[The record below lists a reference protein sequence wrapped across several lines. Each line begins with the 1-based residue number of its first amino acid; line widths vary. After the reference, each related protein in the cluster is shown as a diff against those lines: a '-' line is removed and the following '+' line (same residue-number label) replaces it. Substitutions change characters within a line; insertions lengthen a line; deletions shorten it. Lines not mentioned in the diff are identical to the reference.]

1 MQSERT
7 FKEFFGAIA
16 TVVLVS
22 GLCYPFAPVIGY
34 RSVALILLM
43 AVSVLAMRLH
53 LPAVFAAAASSALIW
68 DYFFI
73 PPTFTF
79 LVNSGEDAL
88 MLLMYFVVALLNG
101 IFQHRMRQV
110 EQLRQQQAER
120 ETSLRLYNTL
130 FNALSHELRTP
141 IATIIGATDMLQ
153 DDTDKLSAKNRDAL
167 LSEISDASLRLNQQ
181 VENLLNVS
189 RLESG
194 VIKPKL
200 EWCDVEELLYSASQK
215 SSKAL
220 SGHQVDIQ
228 VPAHFPLAK
237 LDFGLMEQAL
247 YNLLDNAAKYTPEG
261 SRIQVSAIY
270 RTDHV
275 GHFVAQDQIASIV
288 TAQDEV
294 THILEIV
301 VADNGKGFPEGE
313 AAYLFDKFY
322 RLKNTK
328 TGGSGLGLFVA
339 KGFVEAHQGDISA
352 HNRPE
357 GGAKFVIEIPTPIFH
372 TTVHHE

>member
-1 MQSERT
+1 M
-7 FKEFFGAIA
+7 
-16 TVVLVS
+16 
-22 GLCYPFAPVIGY
+22 
-34 RSVALILLM
+34 
-43 AVSVLAMRLH
+43 
-53 LPAVFAAAASSALIW
+53 
-68 DYFFI
+68 
-73 PPTFTF
+73 
-79 LVNSGEDAL
+79 
-88 MLLMYFVVALLNG
+88 
-101 IFQHRMRQV
+101 
-110 EQLRQQQAER
+110 
-120 ETSLRLYNTL
+120 
-130 FNALSHELRTP
+130 
-141 IATIIGATDMLQ
+141 
-153 DDTDKLSAKNRDAL
+153 SAKNRDDL

-200 EWCDVEELLYSASQK
+200 EWCDVEELMYSASQK

-261 SRIQVSAIY
+261 SRIQVSAVY

-275 GHFVAQDQIASIV
+275 GHFVAQDRIASLV

-301 VADNGKGFPEGE
+301 VADNGKGFPNGE
-313 AAYLFDKFY
+313 AADLFDKFY
-322 RLKNTK
+322 RLKKTK
-328 TGGSGLGLFVA
+328 TSG
-339 KGFVEAHQGDISA
+339 
-352 HNRPE
+352 R
-357 GGAKFVIEIPTPIFH
+357 
-372 TTVHHE
+372 